1 MKKLVLSIF
10 LMMMSL
16 VGSSQTVTN
25 TSTIQLQ
32 KPIARL
38 VIKDLIIGDA
48 LKEEISILSVKIGL
62 LENKVILKD
71 GVIYNLNSKVINY
84 ESILN
89 VKNSQ
94 IQLSQELSKKLQQ
107 NLKKSQFKN
116 KILGSSTGL
125 LLIVGAVILIK

>member
-1 MKKLVLSIF
+1 
-10 LMMMSL
+10 MMMSL